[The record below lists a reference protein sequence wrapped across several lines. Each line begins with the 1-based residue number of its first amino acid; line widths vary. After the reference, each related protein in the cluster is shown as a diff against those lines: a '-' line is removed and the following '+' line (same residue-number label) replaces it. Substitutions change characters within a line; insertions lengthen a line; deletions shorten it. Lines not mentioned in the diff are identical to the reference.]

1 MSDRI
6 TIDHIRN
13 NIIIQV
19 HSTTLATMDNHSI
32 LSWIKTFLQTLE
44 ESHLHS
50 ELAGD
55 NSTTSPTASNVESP
69 ISSHSSN
76 SNNSS

>member
-6 TIDHIRN
+6 IIDHIRN

-19 HSTTLATMDNHSI
+19 HSTTLTTMDNHSI
-32 LSWIKTFLQTLE
+32 LTWIKTFLQTLE
-44 ESHLHS
+44 ESHLNS

-55 NSTTSPTASNVESP
+55 TSQP
-69 ISSHSSN
+69 SSILLNTDS
-76 SNNSS
+76 